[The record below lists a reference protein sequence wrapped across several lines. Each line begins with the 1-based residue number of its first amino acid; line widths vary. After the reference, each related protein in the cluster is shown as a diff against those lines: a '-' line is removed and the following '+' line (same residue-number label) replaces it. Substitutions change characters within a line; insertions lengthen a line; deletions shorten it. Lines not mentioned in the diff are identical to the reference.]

1 MIIYK
6 CCIIF
11 RNLLS
16 AWSVAVALVFH
27 APHLPGS
34 CRRVARFLG
43 GCANHWGNHLKSAK
57 NIEQMWKVS
66 KNIQDGQPLF
76 WPLQFSIFQL
86 PLFLLDALD
95 TFARVLPSSWQKK
108 GPTKRGTGPSKGY
121 DEQLAHKNS
130 AKYKI
135 RGKQQSLHCLWRTIH
150 YIIIRLSL
158 DYH

>member
-1 MIIYK
+1 MIAYDNIYIYK
-6 CCIIF
+6 CCNIF
-11 RNLLS
+11 INLLS
-16 AWSVAVALVFH
+16 AWSVAAALVFH

-43 GCANHWGNHLKSAK
+43 GCANHWGNYLKSAK

-95 TFARVLPSSWQKK
+95 SRHFRSRSAIFMAKK
-108 GPTKRGTGPSKGY
+108 RPNKERDWSFKR
-121 DEQLAHKNS
+121 
-130 AKYKI
+130 
-135 RGKQQSLHCLWRTIH
+135 LWRTTGP
-150 YIIIRLSL
+150 
-158 DYH
+158 